1 MFSHVGL
8 CGLVVLYAMLGGL
21 TFEKIESAE
30 ERESKVKGKVKG
42 VTQTRFHSLGRV
54 FAIAESLRATQEPP
68 GRLRFTA
75 GEVNLLELMSFC
87 LLG

>member
-30 ERESKVKGKVKG
+30 ERGTKVKGKKTETLTVILN
-42 VTQTRFHSLGRV
+42 SWE
-54 FAIAESLRATQEPP
+54 ID
-68 GRLRFTA
+68 
-75 GEVNLLELMSFC
+75 N
-87 LLG
+87 

>member
-30 ERESKVKGKVKG
+30 ERESKVKGKAPRSGK
-42 VTQTRFHSLGRV
+42 
-54 FAIAESLRATQEPP
+54 
-68 GRLRFTA
+68 
-75 GEVNLLELMSFC
+75 LLSAR
-87 LLG
+87 